1 MDPSSPLDRAVS
13 RRAFL
18 GGGLAIAGAIAVGA
32 PGIDAL
38 GTETAAA
45 ATSTKATS
53 TKLVPLVLSSDL
65 YVSPQPQRMVFGY
78 STLGGRYASGP
89 ATKVRFQSP
98 TGRVT
103 PFTTAPLDRA
113 GLPKG
118 RGLYVANPTLDV
130 AGAWH
135 VEARAAGKKIPF
147 AIQVN
152 PTPTAPIAG
161 TIASRAASPTTT
173 NSLGVDPICTRQPM
187 CPLHTVSLADAIGAG
202 KPVAVLFATPAR
214 CQSLYCGPVL
224 DHLLEVKGAYGDR
237 VTFVHVE
244 IYEAP
249 TGTKLSPTVDAWH
262 IDSEPWLFGVD
273 AGGTIRARLDG
284 AFGGNEMKALLDG
297 LVA

>member
-1 MDPSSPLDRAVS
+1 MGRGLAI
-13 RRAFL
+13 A
-18 GGGLAIAGAIAVGA
+18 GGLAIATSGFEAA
-32 PGIDAL
+32 GI
-38 GTETAAA
+38 EAAA
-45 ATSTKATS
+45 AASSK
-53 TKLVPLVLSSDL
+53 KLVPLVLSSDL

-98 TGRVT
+98 TGLVT
-103 PFTTAPLDRA
+103 PFMPAPLDRA

-118 RGLYVANPTLDV
+118 RGLYVATPTLDV
-130 AGAWH
+130 EGAWT
-135 VEARAAGKKIPF
+135 VEARADGTKIPF

-152 PTPTAPIAG
+152 PTAAAPIAG
-161 TIASRAASPTTT
+161 DVAPRAASPTAA
-173 NSLGVDPICTRQPM
+173 NPLGVDPICTRQPI
-187 CPLHTVSLADAIGAG
+187 CPLHTVSLADVIGAG
-202 KPVAVLFATPAR
+202 KPAAVLFATPAR

-224 DHLLEVKGAYGDR
+224 DHLLKVKGAYGDR
-237 VTFVHVE
+237 ITFVHVE
-244 IYEAP
+244 IYQAP

-297 LVA
+297 LLA